1 MVRYFKVIGVIDMND
16 DLIMNIQNRLFSR
29 LGKKSGNFLLLKHY
43 NTLVLNNEK
52 KVQIEEKNPDA
63 LVYLHDFKLS
73 HMVGVFEPFLDFIRN
88 ELGQL
93 SDSEIDRLLD
103 ECQVYSLHRSIFKSF
118 LKTGICVREETILI
132 DEVDYEQ
139 EKIANAVINIV
150 SYLARDRQL
159 IFLLND
165 VQYASGSSL
174 HVLINYMK
182 SSNCQNV
189 AIAAAYNEAKVSLP
203 HVETIWNW
211 FYETVCELELILETN
226 YCLQNSQQSG
236 VIDFIFSDDELDDY
250 IVTINNLLFC
260 LDFSQ
265 ATYYLELIY
274 KMITVEEIDIS
285 LKYKCEIINL
295 YTEVS
300 IYTQDFSQALLLC
313 EKIREIKKKTQGLTF
328 DYEYY
333 YYMCLIHM
341 YNGKLEEADVY
352 ARQCLEIS
360 EKQQVEYNIF
370 ISKLLHVMVK
380 MSGWHNI
387 FFCASDI
394 PINDEVLSLAEKYHF
409 WNHLAHIYVY
419 AYDNLAEL
427 FADETKVD
435 YRLTHFNRGIEIMKR
450 LGNEYF
456 MLEAYR
462 NKIMIASTN
471 GFFRT
476 ANYYYDKSHDL
487 VRGKDIFEEAM
498 IYNGVGYN
506 SSAMGECEKAFSS
519 YNQALEIFLTMEK
532 IDYVGETLYNM
543 ALNCIMAQD
552 YADAYDYLDLSFRIV
567 KEMKMNSLR
576 VCNISKLSG
585 LLALCSHYTGNRLK
599 LSIYTEKT
607 RLFLEHLLDGNE
619 SDSENVIVHD
629 YAVCKDDL
637 YIYYYICALQSI
649 CDEQY
654 DEAMKEFEL
663 AARWVNETK
672 GNQFYIFQQFATEF
686 ARLSRR
692 LGREDRARQMLRE
705 AAGFYIQQDC
715 KKKVAEL
722 QAELEN
728 KPYKITQYKL
738 KLPQTTKQ
746 KILSV
751 LRHASISK
759 ENEEQQRRMNFMSA
773 WQKMTEIG
781 GKTKYELV
789 NPAVNAL
796 MHNFNLDRLMLVKYD
811 DKKPEALFNNTGYEF
826 DSEMQSG
833 IEGFFHRNR
842 LGFVTSKI
850 NNNYSDYLDVVSLFD
865 KIRVCSIIGIPFYYN
880 DSLKAVMVA
889 YITMKDNWHSHSN
902 RYLLDEG
909 DYAVFEFLVRQ
920 LISSVDMLE
929 ANKKIKQMN
938 DKLNHLAVT
947 DKLTGLYNREGF
959 YGNIAAMISNNDYG
973 KRAQPF
979 TIMYI
984 DLDNFKHYNDTFGH
998 GVGDIILIEMANIFK
1013 EEVNHIGFAAR
1024 FGGDEFLI
1032 TLYTDNREQI
1042 NDIAKDIFRKIEDA
1056 EGFTDV
1062 IRDKLGRAV
1071 YIPREQQIS
1080 CSIGICSVPKLTS
1093 EEDLEILVK
1102 NADKTLYDVKKSG
1115 KGTYRFYASIM

>member
-1 MVRYFKVIGVIDMND
+1 MND
-16 DLIMNIQNRLFSR
+16 NLMMSFQDRLFSK
-29 LGKKSGNFLLLKHY
+29 LGKESGSFLLLKHY
-43 NTLVLNNEK
+43 NTLVLDEDL
-52 KVQIEEKNPDA
+52 KVQIEQNNADIT
-63 LVYLHDFKLS
+63 VYLHDYKLS
-73 HMVGVFEPFLDFIRN
+73 RMVGVFEPFMDFIKN
-88 ELGQL
+88 ELGTS
-93 SDSEIDRLLD
+93 SDDEIDSLLD
-103 ECQVYSLHRSIFKSF
+103 ECNVYNLHRSVFKSF
-118 LKTGICVREETILI
+118 LKTGTCVREETILI
-132 DEVDYEQ
+132 DEVDFEQ
-139 EKIANAVINIV
+139 DKIATAVINIV
-150 SYLARDRQL
+150 VYLARDRKL
-159 IFLLND
+159 VFLLND
-165 VQYASGSSL
+165 VQYASGSAL

-182 SSNCQNV
+182 SQNCQNI
-189 AIAAAYNEAKVSLP
+189 AIAAAYNEAKVPIP
-203 HVETIWNW
+203 HVEIIWNW
-211 FYETVCELELILETN
+211 FYDTVCELDLIQETS
-226 YCLQNSQQSG
+226 YGVQKGQQSG
-236 VIDFIFSDDELDDY
+236 VVDFVFSDGNLDSY
-250 IVTINNLLFC
+250 IVKINNLLFC

-285 LKYKCEIINL
+285 WEYKCEILNL

-313 EKIREIKKKTQGLTF
+313 EKIRELKKQTHGLAF

-333 YYMCLIHM
+333 YYMCMIHM
-341 YNGKLEEADVY
+341 YNGKLEEADTY
-352 ARQCLEIS
+352 ARQCLEIA
-360 EKQQVEYNIF
+360 EKQQIEYNIF
-370 ISKLLHVMVK
+370 ISKLLRVMVK

-394 PINDEVLSLAEKYHF
+394 PIEDEVLTLAEKYHF

-419 AYDNLAEL
+419 AYDNQPEL

-435 YRLTHFNRGIEIMKR
+435 YMLTHFNKGIEIMKW

-471 GFFRT
+471 GFFKT
-476 ANYYYDKSHDL
+476 ANYYYDKSHEL
-487 VRGKDIFEEAM
+487 VRDGRNVFEEAM

-506 SSAMGECEKAFSS
+506 SSAMGECEKAFSN
-519 YNQALEIFLTMEK
+519 YNKALEMFLDMEK

-552 YADAYDYLDLSFRIV
+552 YIDAYDYLELSFRIV

-585 LLALCSHYTGNRLK
+585 VLALCSHYTGNRLK
-599 LSIYTEKT
+599 FSIYAERT
-607 RLFLEHLLDGNE
+607 RLFLEHLLEGN
-619 SDSENVIVHD
+619 DSENENVIVHD

-637 YIYYYICALQSI
+637 YIYYYICSLQFI
-649 CDEQY
+649 NDEQY
-654 DEAMKEFEL
+654 DEAMNKFEL
-663 AARWVNETK
+663 AAEWVNETK

-686 ARLSRR
+686 ARLARR
-692 LGREDRARQMLRE
+692 LGREERARQMLRE
-705 AAGFYIQQDC
+705 AAGFYIQQGC
-715 KKKVAEL
+715 KNKVAEL

-728 KPYKITQYKL
+728 KPYEVMQYQL
-738 KLPQTTKQ
+738 KLPQSTKQ
-746 KILSV
+746 RILAV
-751 LRHASISK
+751 LRHASMAK

-796 MHNFNLDRLMLVKYD
+796 MHNFNLDKFILVKYD
-811 DKKPEALFNNTGYEF
+811 DKKPEVMFNNTGYEF
-826 DSEMQSG
+826 DREMQSD

-850 NNNYSDYLDVVSLFD
+850 NNNYSDYLDVISLFD

-909 DYAVFEFLVRQ
+909 DYAVFEFLGRQ
-920 LISSVDMLE
+920 LLSSVDMLE

-959 YGNIAAMISNNDYG
+959 YGNIAEMISNNNYAD
-973 KRAQPF
+973 RPQPF

-998 GVGDIILIEMANIFK
+998 GVGDIILIEMANIFR
-1013 EEVNHIGFAAR
+1013 EEANHIGFASR

-1032 TLYTDNREQI
+1032 TLFTDNREQV
-1042 NDIAKDIFRKIEDA
+1042 NDIAKDIFRKIDDA

-1080 CSIGICSVPKLTS
+1080 CSIGICSVPGLTS
-1093 EEDLEILVK
+1093 EEELEALVK

-1115 KGTYRFYASIM
+1115 KGTYRFYTLNS

>member
-1 MVRYFKVIGVIDMND
+1 MND
-16 DLIMNIQNRLFSR
+16 NLMMNIQDRLFSR

-43 NTLVLNNEK
+43 NTLVLNEEK
-52 KVQIEEKNPDA
+52 KAQIEKNNPDA
-63 LVYLHDFKLS
+63 TVYLHEFKLS
-73 HMVGVFEPFLDFIRN
+73 HMVGVFEPFFDFIRN
-88 ELGQL
+88 ELGEL
-93 SDSEIDRLLD
+93 SDDEIDSLLD
-103 ECQVYSLHRSIFKSF
+103 ECQVYSLHKSVFKSF

-132 DEVDYEQ
+132 DEVDFEQ
-139 EKIANAVINIV
+139 DKIATAVVNIV
-150 SYLARDRQL
+150 AHLAKNRKL

-165 VQYASGSSL
+165 IQYASGSTL
-174 HVLINYMK
+174 HVLLNFIVK
-182 SSNCQNV
+182 GEKCQNI
-189 AIAAAYNEAKVSLP
+189 AIVAAYNEAKVSLP
-203 HVETIWNW
+203 HLEIPWNIFYDMVCKQDLIQETS
-211 FYETVCELELILETN
+211 YG
-226 YCLQNSQQSG
+226 LQNSQQSS
-236 VIDFIFSDDELDDY
+236 VIDFIFSDDELDNY
-250 IVTINNLLFC
+250 IIKINNLLFC

-274 KMITVEEIDIS
+274 KMITIEEIDIS
-285 LKYKCEIINL
+285 WEYKCEIINL

-313 EKIREIKKKTQGLTF
+313 EKIRELKKQTQGLTF

-333 YYMCLIHM
+333 YYMCMIHM

-352 ARQCLEIS
+352 ACRCLEIA

-370 ISKLLHVMVK
+370 ISKLLSVMVK

-387 FFCASDI
+387 FFCAYDI
-394 PINDEVLSLAEKYHF
+394 PVEDEVISLAEKYHF

-419 AYDNLAEL
+419 AYDNERAL
-427 FADETKVD
+427 FADETQVD
-435 YRLTHFNRGIEIMKR
+435 NRLVHFNMGIEIMKK

-462 NKIMIASTN
+462 NKIMLASTN
-471 GFFRT
+471 GYFRT
-476 ANYYYDKSHDL
+476 ANYYYGKCHDL
-487 VRGKDIFEEAM
+487 VRGKDTFEEAM

-506 SSAMGECEKAFSS
+506 SSAMGECDKAFSC
-519 YNQALEIFLTMEK
+519 YNQALDIFLSMEK

-552 YADAYDYLDLSFRIV
+552 YKNAYDYLELSFRIV

-585 LLALCSHYTGNRLK
+585 LLALCSYYNGNRLK

-607 RLFLEHLLDGNE
+607 RLFLEHLLDGNDTE
-619 SDSENVIVHD
+619 NENVIVHD

-637 YIYYYICALQSI
+637 YIYYYICSLQSI
-649 CDEQY
+649 GDEKY
-654 DEAMKEFEL
+654 DEAMESFEL

-672 GNQFYIFQQFATEF
+672 GNQFYIFEQFASEY
-686 ARLSRR
+686 AKLSRR
-692 LGREDRARQMLRE
+692 MGHEDSARRMLRE
-705 AAGFYIQQDC
+705 AADFYIQQGC
-715 KKKVAEL
+715 KNKVAEL

-728 KPYKITQYKL
+728 KTYEVSKYEL
-738 KLPQTTKQ
+738 KLPQNTKQ
-746 KILSV
+746 KIISV
-751 LRHASISK
+751 LRHASITK
-759 ENEEQQRRMNFMSA
+759 ENEEQQKRMSFMSA

-781 GKTKYELV
+781 SKTKDELI

-811 DKKPEALFNNTGYEF
+811 DKKPEILYNNTGYDF
-826 DSEMQSG
+826 DHEMQG
-833 IEGFFHRNR
+833 RIEGFFHRNR

-865 KIRVCSIIGIPFYYN
+865 KTRVCSIIGIPFYYN

-920 LISSVDMLE
+920 LISSIDMLE
-929 ANKKIKQMN
+929 ANKKIKHMN
-938 DKLNHLAVT
+938 DKLNHLAIT
-947 DKLTGLYNREGF
+947 DKLTGLCNREGF
-959 YGNIAAMISNNDYG
+959 YGNISGMVKYNNDLN
-973 KRAQPF
+973 RVQPF

-998 GVGDIILIEMANIFK
+998 GVGDIILIEMAKIFK
-1013 EEVNHIGFAAR
+1013 DEVGQEGFATR
-1024 FGGDEFLI
+1024 YGGDEFLI
-1032 TLYTDNREQI
+1032 TLYTDDRQHIEEIAQ
-1042 NDIAKDIFRKIEDA
+1042 DIYRKIDA
-1056 EGFTDV
+1056 ADGFMDV
-1062 IRDKLGRAV
+1062 IRDKLGKTV
-1071 YIPREQQIS
+1071 YIPKEQQIS
-1080 CSIGICSVPKLTS
+1080 CSIGICSVAGITS
-1093 EEDLEILVK
+1093 DEELENVVK

-1115 KGTYRFYASIM
+1115 KGAYHFYASNT